1 MRHVFSRAAAISVLI
16 FCILL
21 SACTGTKHDP
31 LAYQDAAFTAEISC
45 TTEKTQFSAV
55 YTQNSEEQLLC
66 FTAPENLAG
75 VTARRTP
82 DGQITLT
89 KDALSFP
96 ASPGTAG
103 LFAVTALFE
112 IPRGCLIKKTER
124 DGLSVLSGD
133 YGKNS
138 YRLSLDSAGRPVR
151 IEGEIDGEKLA
162 ADVVKFSI
170 IENG

>member
-1 MRHVFSRAAAISVLI
+1 MRHVFGRAAAIPVLI

-31 LAYQDAAFTAEISC
+31 LAYQDADFTAEISC
-45 TTEKTQFSAV
+45 TAEKTQFCAV
-55 YTQNSEEQLLC
+55 YTKNSEEQSLC

-82 DGQITLT
+82 DGQITLE

-133 YGKNS
+133 YGKDS
-138 YRLSLDSAGRPVR
+138 YKLSLDSAGRPVR
-151 IEGEIDGEKLA
+151 IEGEIGGRKLA
-162 ADVVKFSI
+162 ADIVKFSI